1 MEPAEEPGTLW
12 RFLWWHYHN
21 SSHSPECSVC
31 FVCRSPQCVHF
42 PLKLH
47 LLNQWWHFPTFSFCS
62 TKETRKSLAPTIWA
76 WRGTKGKKIG
86 EQWTKEKKKARERGR
101 ERERTGQKGISISFL
116 ILWKQRRPQAQ
127 VINQSYGSCNNEGS
141 GLHKHSDPHTHE
153 QMQTRINDPKQHAC
167 LSCLLGQDLCKASAG
182 AFQALKPNGVW
193 LCTQIQVTIHAT
205 RTREKSPL
213 PCCRRVLSGGWQN
226 P

>member
-1 MEPAEEPGTLW
+1 MGM
-12 RFLWWHYHN
+12 R
-21 SSHSPECSVC
+21 
-31 FVCRSPQCVHF
+31 
-42 PLKLH
+42 
-47 LLNQWWHFPTFSFCS
+47 
-62 TKETRKSLAPTIWA
+62 
-76 WRGTKGKKIG
+76 
-86 EQWTKEKKKARERGR
+86 KEKKKENRRSVKEREKESKR

-167 LSCLLGQDLCKASAG
+167 LSCLLSQDLCKAGAG

-205 RTREKSPL
+205 RTREKGPL